1 MNYMADDILT
11 DGATEKGTIDFEPN
25 RRPGEGGGGSI
36 SYFNEDSSWCLYGDA
51 LRRLADRIDISDI
64 TINGSVIDGS
74 TYYTTY
80 EISAMRIKNNDSLKF
95 TFKNNGIVHHRDA
108 LVCAKDVEYTIPSV
122 DDYGEISIRC
132 DSSVTNQFLK
142 NGTRIT
148 LTDFITSNGI
158 NGVDGV
164 NIYLQKG
171 TSESVPDDENL
182 NYAASNLIIKE
193 KVDSLFK
200 NYDYLIEDTNN
211 EIKNKLRNITLG
223 DNENIYFWMN
233 VTNYYIDGKKNHVN
247 VGHLNKTGLESFK
260 NGYDI
265 TIIKYLDLNPDVP
278 VNPK

>member
-132 DSSVTNQFLK
+132 DSSVTNQFKK
-142 NGTRIT
+142 NGTNT
-148 LTDFITSNGI
+148 PLTNSITST
-158 NGVDGV
+158 GVNGV

-171 TSESVPDDENL
+171 TSESVPDDESI
-182 NYAASNLIIKE
+182 NYDASNLIIKE
-193 KVDSLFK
+193 KADSLFTR
-200 NYDYLIEDTNN
+200 YEYLIEDTNN
-211 EIKNKLRNITLG
+211 EIKNKLGDLVLA
-223 DNENIYFWMN
+223 DNENVYFWMN
-233 VTNYYIDGKKNHVN
+233 VTNYYTDDKKNHVN
-247 VGHLNKTGLESFK
+247 VGYLNKTNLEQFK
-260 NGYDI
+260 DGTDI
-265 TIIKYLDLNPDVP
+265 TIIKYLDLNPDVS